1 MCLIIDC
8 MDAPSQAILVDIPE
22 QPVLQKPVPEQLL
35 QMSVPKAPP
44 KLKTANRLQTLMAM
58 IYIEELIA
66 PDHKARAIWQL
77 VGNMDLSRFSEA
89 LRTTVGCAGR
99 SAWDPQLL
107 VSVWVYAY
115 SEGISSAREIER
127 MMEWEPGLQWLG
139 GMEKI
144 NHHTLSDFRVEH
156 KQALDEL
163 FAELLAM
170 LESAGV
176 LSLEQVMHDGT
187 KIRALAGADSFR
199 REKTL
204 RERLKE
210 ARAVVA
216 QMGDPRADEPAK
228 DRKQAARERAN
239 QERVERLEAAQK
251 ELSALQAEKKT
262 EEEKAAVRVSSTE
275 PEARLMKHG
284 DNAIAPSY
292 NAQISTEGQNKIIVG
307 AHLSQCS
314 SDAQSLMP
322 ALEEVAANLGK
333 KPAQVVVDGGFT
345 NRENIME
352 CAAQQIDLVGS
363 LPDPKERSAA
373 AMKSLG
379 IAEEFAPYRF
389 RIVDNG
395 ERLECP
401 AGCRLEPLRKNR
413 KRGDLYQQYQAEA
426 ADCAAC
432 RYQKQCCPRQT
443 EQGRTV
449 SIRLEEQADVAAF
462 RKKMEEDE
470 YRAIYRKRGEV
481 AEFPNAWIKDKL
493 GVRKFRVKGLAK
505 AGSELLWACLTYNIM
520 QWVRLIWRKP
530 AMA

>member
-1 MCLIIDC
+1 
-8 MDAPSQAILVDIPE
+8 
-22 QPVLQKPVPEQLL
+22 
-35 QMSVPKAPP
+35 
-44 KLKTANRLQTLMAM
+44 
-58 IYIEELIA
+58 
-66 PDHKARAIWQL
+66 
-77 VGNMDLSRFSEA
+77 MDLSRFSES
-89 LRTTVGCAGR
+89 LRTSQGCAGR

-127 MMEWEPGLQWLG
+127 VMQWEPGLQWLSG
-139 GMEKI
+139 LQAV

-156 KQALDEL
+156 KEALDEL

-170 LESAGV
+170 LENAGV
-176 LSLEQVMHDGT
+176 LSPEQVMHDGA
-187 KIRALAGADSFR
+187 KIRALAGADTLR

-204 RERLKE
+204 RERLKQAQE
-210 ARAVVA
+210 VVA
-216 QMGDPRADEPAK
+216 QMGDPRAEASANR
-228 DRKQAARERAN
+228 RKQAARERAAR
-239 QERVERLEAAQK
+239 ERAERLEAAVK
-251 ELSALQAEKKT
+251 ELAALQAEKQS
-262 EEEKAAVRVSSTE
+262 EEEKAAVRVSQQE

-292 NAQISTEGQNKIIVG
+292 NAQISTEGKNKIIVG

-322 ALEEVAANLGK
+322 AMEEVAENPGK
-333 KPAQVVVDGGFT
+333 KPEQVVVDGGFT
-345 NRENIME
+345 NRENIVG

-363 LPDPKERSAA
+363 MPDPKERSAA

-379 IAEEFAPYRF
+379 IAEEFAPYHF

-401 AGCRLEPLRKNR
+401 AGCQLEAWRKNR
-413 KRGDLYQQYQAEA
+413 KRGDLYQQYQARG
-426 ADCAAC
+426 ADCVAC
-432 RYQKQCCPRQT
+432 RHQLQCCPRKP
-443 EQGRTV
+443 EAGRMV

-470 YRAIYRKRGEV
+470 YRAIYRRRGEV

-493 GVRKFRVKGLAK
+493 GVRKFRVRGMVK

-520 QWVRLIWRKP
+520 HWVRLIWRKP